1 MRSAEQIIKAPLI
14 TEKGTLVSEKA
25 GQFVF
30 KVDPGATKVEIK
42 RAIAE
47 LFQVK
52 VRRVRTARFLGKR
65 VRKGRITGKRADWK
79 KAYVTLE
86 EGETLDLLDQV

>member
-14 TEKGTLVSEKA
+14 TEKGTLVAEQS

-30 KVDPGATKVEIK
+30 KVDPGATKTEIK
-42 RAIAE
+42 RAVAE

-52 VRRVRTARFLGKR
+52 VRDVRTARFLGKR
-65 VRKGRITGKRADWK
+65 VRRGRILGKRADWK

-86 EGETLDLLDQV
+86 EGETLDLLDQA